1 MLARQLLI
9 GFLAVI
15 VPSTVLLSAVTY
27 YSLASLDSA
36 ISELAEII
44 RSREAVTDL
53 NSTLVEASAP
63 LVGFLVSR
71 DPANRERFERL
82 IRTAESKLQSCAGG
96 FCHYARGT
104 PARMAAALRPA
115 VEQLRREGRAIFEA
129 DVPEGVARVEAARQG
144 VAGVL
149 ARVEPMLQAVRDH
162 AAQDEKIADAVRR
175 RAWVLTVAL
184 TMTIA
189 LAGAAAAMLTARRI
203 ARPLNDLLLG
213 IRRVM
218 TGDWSH
224 QVRTTAA
231 GEIAELGAAFNAMVR
246 EVRERRAEL
255 EEHTRTLE
263 ERVRRRTEELRQKEQ
278 ALVQSEK
285 LASLGLLAAGVAHEL
300 NNPLTSIVMNTHLA
314 LEEVGAEAP
323 IRAELRK
330 IDADAGRCRRIVE
343 DLRAFAH
350 VRQVERVPTAVDALV
365 EQALASTAHD
375 VDRWAVSVRREL
387 APGLPKVPCDPARLV
402 QVLVNLLANAA
413 YAAGEGGRVVVR
425 ARREDAWLAFE
436 VEDDGPG
443 IPAALRSKIYDPFFT
458 TKPDGTGLGLSISH
472 GIVSE
477 HGGRMEVE
485 SLTRED
491 AGPDGRTGT
500 TVRVLVPVDGAEA

>member
-82 IRTAESKLQSCAGG
+82 VRTAESKLQSCAGG

-129 DVPEGVARVEAARQG
+129 DVPEGVARVEAARQS

-149 ARVEPMLQAVRDH
+149 AVVEPMLQAVRDH

-184 TMTIA
+184 TTAIA

-231 GEIAELGAAFNAMVR
+231 GEIGELGAAFNAMVR
-246 EVRERRAEL
+246 EARERRAE
-255 EEHTRTLE
+255 LE

-365 EQALASTAHD
+365 EQAVASTAHD

>member
-1 MLARQLLI
+1 M
-9 GFLAVI
+9 
-15 VPSTVLLSAVTY
+15 
-27 YSLASLDSA
+27 
-36 ISELAEII
+36 
-44 RSREAVTDL
+44 
-53 NSTLVEASAP
+53 
-63 LVGFLVSR
+63 
-71 DPANRERFERL
+71 
-82 IRTAESKLQSCAGG
+82 
-96 FCHYARGT
+96 
-104 PARMAAALRPA
+104 
-115 VEQLRREGRAIFEA
+115 
-129 DVPEGVARVEAARQG
+129 
-144 VAGVL
+144 
-149 ARVEPMLQAVRDH
+149 
-162 AAQDEKIADAVRR
+162 
-175 RAWVLTVAL
+175 
-184 TMTIA
+184 
-189 LAGAAAAMLTARRI
+189 
-203 ARPLNDLLLG
+203 
-213 IRRVM
+213 
-218 TGDWSH
+218 
-224 QVRTTAA
+224 
-231 GEIAELGAAFNAMVR
+231 
-246 EVRERRAEL
+246 
-255 EEHTRTLE
+255 
-263 ERVRRRTEELRQKEQ
+263 
-278 ALVQSEK
+278 QSEK

>member
-1 MLARQLLI
+1 
-9 GFLAVI
+9 
-15 VPSTVLLSAVTY
+15 
-27 YSLASLDSA
+27 
-36 ISELAEII
+36 
-44 RSREAVTDL
+44 
-53 NSTLVEASAP
+53 
-63 LVGFLVSR
+63 
-71 DPANRERFERL
+71 
-82 IRTAESKLQSCAGG
+82 
-96 FCHYARGT
+96 
-104 PARMAAALRPA
+104 
-115 VEQLRREGRAIFEA
+115 
-129 DVPEGVARVEAARQG
+129 
-144 VAGVL
+144 
-149 ARVEPMLQAVRDH
+149 MLQAVRDH

-231 GEIAELGAAFNAMVR
+231 GEIGELGAAFNAMVR
-246 EVRERRAEL
+246 EARERRAEL

-343 DLRAFAH
+343 DLRAFASWSGRGGRTRGSRSRSRTT
-350 VRQVERVPTAVDALV
+350 VPGSLRRSGRRSTTPSSRPSPTARGSACRS
-365 EQALASTAHD
+365 ATGSSASTAAAW
-375 VDRWAVSVRREL
+375 RW
-387 APGLPKVPCDPARLV
+387 
-402 QVLVNLLANAA
+402 
-413 YAAGEGGRVVVR
+413 R
-425 ARREDAWLAFE
+425 A
-436 VEDDGPG
+436 
-443 IPAALRSKIYDPFFT
+443 
-458 TKPDGTGLGLSISH
+458 
-472 GIVSE
+472 
-477 HGGRMEVE
+477 
-485 SLTRED
+485 
-491 AGPDGRTGT
+491 
-500 TVRVLVPVDGAEA
+500 